1 MPELPSE
8 GEANPCDVLKYS
20 KIKQKLLAMINIHL
34 LAGITFV
41 QHGVQVA
48 GLAEEL
54 VLEDHIVQ
62 SYSLLAYRALQTI
75 LMPGKYLP

>member
-1 MPELPSE
+1 
-8 GEANPCDVLKYS
+8 
-20 KIKQKLLAMINIHL
+20 MINIHL